1 MILCQCPE
9 RRVPGCAHSPPRSS
23 WLAGFSSREHA
34 SKSDTGST
42 CGRVIPSC
50 PPMCGNRRAALG
62 RDVGLVCVQCPAG
75 FMLLHLP
82 NLTPGRH
89 IEALYSTPP
98 GSAAMTKAGQPRPR
112 DADKVG
118 KGQRKDEEERQDLP
132 DDCCTNL
139 HDPSPVDELRP
150 EHHQPKR
157 RPSEPPSTNMLLPGV
172 GAQANEPAPP
182 PSRCCLPAPP
192 ELSVGKKPSTPTKS
206 RSNVQV
212 QASAA
217 ADAWPQIL
225 KRRVPVTHMYVRFH
239 L

>member
-1 MILCQCPE
+1 M
-9 RRVPGCAHSPPRSS
+9 
-23 WLAGFSSREHA
+23 
-34 SKSDTGST
+34 
-42 CGRVIPSC
+42 
-50 PPMCGNRRAALG
+50 
-62 RDVGLVCVQCPAG
+62 
-75 FMLLHLP
+75 
-82 NLTPGRH
+82 TPGRY

-112 DADKVG
+112 DADEVG

-150 EHHQPKR
+150 GHHQPKR

-172 GAQANEPAPP
+172 GAQANEPALP

-192 ELSVGKKPSTPTKS
+192 ELSVGKKPTTPTKS

-217 ADAWPQIL
+217 DAWPHADPETTRSCNPSVRSIPPL
-225 KRRVPVTHMYVRFH
+225 TAATNGERGLTRDGRRTSRTSEGSFGVDGRSLPCLTCLLAPSATSPARENTFVCPASPEHGVLQAFGPEARRPVPEPWPD
-239 L
+239 